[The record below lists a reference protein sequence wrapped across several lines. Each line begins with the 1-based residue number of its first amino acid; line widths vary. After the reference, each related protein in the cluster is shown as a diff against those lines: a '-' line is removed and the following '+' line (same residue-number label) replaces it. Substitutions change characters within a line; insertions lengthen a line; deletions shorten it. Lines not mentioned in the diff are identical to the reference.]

1 MIFYIPTYFL
11 SMGCIEE
18 VPTEE
23 VDVPL
28 QETRRKMRKSPVGKR
43 KDVIPSGGSN
53 SADKLNGKIIWR
65 KKRTENGKKKENTS
79 RSLPI

>member
-1 MIFYIPTYFL
+1 
-11 SMGCIEE
+11 
-18 VPTEE
+18 
-23 VDVPL
+23 
-28 QETRRKMRKSPVGKR
+28 MRKSPVGKR

-79 RSLPI
+79 RSLPIWNTSGTLSLPPIREEGTLNEGNKTPEVEVI